1 MDNGAPA
8 PLYSWPLSSRKRR
21 RDPLHLKIFGMWER
35 VTILIF
41 RGNFKLFTV
50 SGNACS
56 AGPSSINPVAGRS
69 GRSVGRCRVRT
80 DAKPPALPLG
90 LAGERKKRARALWT
104 WILKKTSCVRVT
116 NASEKSGC
124 RQTRHEGRRVKRK
137 DRLAL
142 QHPSVHEMGAAA
154 SFRHP
159 PLLA

>member
-8 PLYSWPLSSRKRR
+8 PLYSWPLTSRKRR
-21 RDPLHLKIFGMWER
+21 RGSSPSQNSRHAGKGHDFDFPGKLETFHRFRQSGLAPL
-35 VTILIF
+35 
-41 RGNFKLFTV
+41 
-50 SGNACS
+50 
-56 AGPSSINPVAGRS
+56 PSTRWPAGRVDPS
-69 GRSVGRCRVRT
+69 AAVEYEPMPS
-80 DAKPPALPLG
+80 PPALPLG

>member
-8 PLYSWPLSSRKRR
+8 PLYSWPLSTKKTR
-21 RDPLHLKIFGMWER
+21 RDPLHLKILGMWER
-35 VTILIF
+35 VTILILENLKHSRF
-41 RGNFKLFTV
+41 R
-50 SGNACS
+50 
-56 AGPSSINPVAGRS
+56 AGPSFSSSINPVAGRS